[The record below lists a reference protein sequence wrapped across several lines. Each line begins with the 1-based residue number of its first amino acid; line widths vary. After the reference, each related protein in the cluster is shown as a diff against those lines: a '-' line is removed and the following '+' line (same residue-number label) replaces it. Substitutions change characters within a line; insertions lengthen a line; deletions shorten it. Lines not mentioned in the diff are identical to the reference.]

1 MTLRLWLEI
10 SADTCRERR
19 AADIGHVRAI
29 SPGLN
34 LRLSLTSP
42 SLHVLVCRHQ
52 GPVSPETFREALWP
66 RHLEYKRA
74 VSPDASPDVHVLD
87 GEQTPDAMLVRALP
101 SRGRGRGQGR

>member
-34 LRLSLTSP
+34 LRVSLTPP

-74 VSPDASPDVHVLD
+74 VSPDASPDVQVLD
-87 GEQTPDAMLVRALP
+87 GEQTPGAILVRSSEP
-101 SRGRGRGQGR
+101 GPQPG

>member
-19 AADIGHVRAI
+19 AADIGHVRMGHPSRPESATLAH
-29 SPGLN
+29 PPKLF
-34 LRLSLTSP
+34 LR
-42 SLHVLVCRHQ
+42 RHQ
-52 GPVSPETFREALWP
+52 GPVTPETFREALWP

-87 GEQTPDAMLVRALP
+87 GEQTPDAILVRALP
-101 SRGRGRGQGR
+101 SRDQSRGRGR